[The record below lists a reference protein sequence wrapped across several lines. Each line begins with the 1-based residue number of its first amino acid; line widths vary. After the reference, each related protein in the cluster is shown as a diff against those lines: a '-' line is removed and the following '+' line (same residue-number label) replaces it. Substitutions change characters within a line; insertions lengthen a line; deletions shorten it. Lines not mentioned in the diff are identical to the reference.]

1 MPAANPFID
10 FAFGQLKA
18 QHQCTPDHVVRT
30 LQKPYTHTHK
40 NNHDPNGTAGQRDS
54 GSHAPEH
61 RRLAIAVYIIEIV
74 ISSHLINCALA
85 TRPACSFV
93 SRAHVWVCVAIR
105 HQPTHTM
112 HNGVWGGGGG
122 GGGGWIRYT
131 KLHSALVCARV
142 HDTARRGHTAHRTR
156 HP

>member
-1 MPAANPFID
+1 MYTRSRCKNITETI
-10 FAFGQLKA
+10 
-18 QHQCTPDHVVRT
+18 H
-30 LQKPYTHTHK
+30 THTHTK
-40 NNHDPNGTAGQRDS
+40 TIMTQTGQRDS

-74 ISSHLINCALA
+74 ISTHLINCALA

-112 HNGVWGGGGG
+112 HNGVWGAAAAAAGYG
-122 GGGGWIRYT
+122 IQNCIP
-131 KLHSALVCARV
+131 HSFARAYM
-142 HDTARRGHTAHRTR
+142 TPPGEATPHTEHGTHKRAD
-156 HP
+156 